1 MRSRPANLGRVRRLI
16 VLLAAL
22 GLLVAGCGGSGG
34 GGKQSHSVLEVSKA
48 FYDAGL
54 PFTGIVTGNQYVT
67 GQVPFL
73 PFALNKSDVR
83 FQVLAELNGS
93 DLNSHTGEVVW
104 VFDTDAHASAAL
116 KAVPIAKWGQG
127 PSQIDRAVFGN
138 VIVVAS
144 GFSGSQKAKLDQAF
158 SALK

>member
-1 MRSRPANLGRVRRLI
+1 MRKLV

-22 GLLVAGCGGSGG
+22 VVVAAGCGGGG
-34 GGKQSHSVLEVSKA
+34 NSNGNGMKGQSHTVLEVSKD

-54 PFTGIVTGNQYVT
+54 PFTGIVTGNPYVT

-93 DLNSHTGEVVW
+93 DLNHHTGEVVW
-104 VFDTDAHASAAL
+104 VFDTDAHAQQAL
-116 KAVPIAKWGQG
+116 KTVPLAKWGQG
-127 PSQIDRAVFGN
+127 PAHITRAIYGN

-144 GFSGSQKAKLDQAF
+144 GFTGAQKAKLDQALN
-158 SALK
+158 ALK